1 MNETILI
8 KNDSGEEKEFDIL
21 FTFES
26 TDTNKKYVT
35 YTDFS
40 KDENGNIK
48 CYSGYYEGEKLLPV
62 TTEKELKVIDET
74 LKTLQTSI
82 EYKVQKAEE

>member
-35 YTDFS
+35 YTDYS
-40 KDENGNIK
+40 KDEKGNLK